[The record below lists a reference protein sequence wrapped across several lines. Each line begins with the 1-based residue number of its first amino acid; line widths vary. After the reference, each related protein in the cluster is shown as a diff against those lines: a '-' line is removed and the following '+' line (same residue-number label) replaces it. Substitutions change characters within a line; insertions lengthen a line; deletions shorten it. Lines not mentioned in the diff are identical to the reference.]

1 MLTLMLMVIWAK
13 FNSDFYIFF
22 ERFCTYMASLNPA
35 HLILWTLSF
44 YCVTVIFSFFFLNF
58 SGLYGVFALCVFPAV
73 VFWVSLC
80 INMQFFLLKNGV
92 FYVDLFKWFKL
103 NGLLEIQFELII
115 DVISFSFMFL
125 TTTIA
130 IFVNIF
136 TFSYFRYE
144 PNVERLLLLLNAF
157 VLSMLFL
164 VISGNLVLLFFG
176 WEMIGLTSFLLINF
190 WSTRVGTLKSAFKAY
205 TFNKV
210 SDVSFFFA
218 VLLVYY
224 SFNELSFVKLDYLVF
239 LYNDYT
245 ISAIYDIRAIELIS
259 FFF

>member
-1 MLTLMLMVIWAK
+1 
-13 FNSDFYIFF
+13 
-22 ERFCTYMASLNPA
+22 
-35 HLILWTLSF
+35 
-44 YCVTVIFSFFFLNF
+44 
-58 SGLYGVFALCVFPAV
+58 
-73 VFWVSLC
+73 
-80 INMQFFLLKNGV
+80 MQFFLLKNGV

-103 NGLLEIQFELII
+103 NGLLEIHFELII

-190 WSTRVGTLKSAFKAY
+190 
-205 TFNKV
+205 
-210 SDVSFFFA
+210 
-218 VLLVYY
+218 
-224 SFNELSFVKLDYLVF
+224 
-239 LYNDYT
+239 
-245 ISAIYDIRAIELIS
+245 
-259 FFF
+259 